1 MEEILQGEMEE
12 FRRKEKGKK
21 IYHVLEFRPE
31 VKVDKLSS
39 ASLYR
44 DESKTVYQTPTGYP
58 VQNFSWIRAL
68 SSFHRSAAF
77 NTSGNTMSLLDR
89 GWQFELGR

>member
-12 FRRKEKGKK
+12 FRRKGKK
-21 IYHVLEFRPE
+21 KNPVLEFRPE
-31 VKVDKLSS
+31 VKVDELSA

-44 DESKTVYQTPTGYP
+44 DESKTVHQTPTGYP

-68 SSFHRSAAF
+68 SSFHHNAAF
-77 NTSGNTMSLLDR
+77 NTSGNTLSLLDR

>member
-1 MEEILQGEMEE
+1 M
-12 FRRKEKGKK
+12 
-21 IYHVLEFRPE
+21 LEFGPE
-31 VKVDKLSS
+31 VKVDELSA

-44 DESKTVYQTPTGYP
+44 DESKTVYKTPMGYP

-68 SSFHRSAAF
+68 SSFHHSAAF

>member
-21 IYHVLEFRPE
+21 NPVLEFRPE
-31 VKVDKLSS
+31 VKVDELSA

-77 NTSGNTMSLLDR
+77 NTSGNTLSLLDR

>member
-1 MEEILQGEMEE
+1 MEE

-21 IYHVLEFRPE
+21 NPVLEFRPE
-31 VKVDKLSS
+31 VKVNELSA

-77 NTSGNTMSLLDR
+77 NTSGNTLSLLDR

>member
-1 MEEILQGEMEE
+1 MEE
-12 FRRKEKGKK
+12 FRRKEKEKKKK
-21 IYHVLEFRPE
+21 IHVLEFRPE
-31 VKVDKLSS
+31 VKADELSA
-39 ASLYR
+39 ASLYH